1 MKRIIAIVAVIAIVF
16 TARVIYVNAFEYRFT
31 EKTVHATGETFTLH
45 DLELTC
51 TYDGI
56 YSSEEL
62 AKLYGEEILSYCD
75 ESDLILTIEI
85 TNPTGEEK
93 TLDLTS
99 FRMQYAFTSGGGIN
113 PYLFGYLNEGI
124 GGSKCTIESGKTVTV
139 LLPYPYDWDTLGSE
153 KPYDLVLSLYPEN
166 VRVRI
171 VEK

>member
-1 MKRIIAIVAVIAIVF
+1 MKRIVAIIIVLAIAF
-16 TARVIYVNAFEYRFT
+16 TARVIYVNAVEYRFT
-31 EKTVHATGETFTLH
+31 EKTVHATGETFNLH

-62 AKLYGEEILSYCD
+62 TKIYGEEVLIYSD
-75 ESDLILTIEI
+75 ESDLILTLEI
-85 TNPTGEEK
+85 TNPTDEVK
-93 TLDLTS
+93 TLDLS
-99 FRMQYAFTSGGGIN
+99 SLCMQYAYISGGGIN
-113 PYLFGYLNEGI
+113 PYLFAYLNSGI
-124 GGSKCTIESGKTVTV
+124 GSKCTIKSGETLTI
-139 LLPYPYDWDTLGSE
+139 LLPYSYDWDTFGSQ

>member
-1 MKRIIAIVAVIAIVF
+1 MKRIISIIAVIAIVF
-16 TARVIYVNAFEYRFT
+16 TARVIYVNAIEYHFT
-31 EKTVHATGETFTLH
+31 EKAVYQSGETFTLN

-62 AKLYGEEILSYCD
+62 TKLYGEEILSCCD
-75 ESDLILTIEI
+75 ESDLILTLEI

-93 TLDLTS
+93 TLDLSS
-99 FRMQYAFTSGGGIN
+99 FCMQYAYTSGGGIN
-113 PYLFGYLNEGI
+113 PYLFAYLNPGI
-124 GGSKCTIESGKTVTV
+124 GSKCTIDPAETLTV
-139 LLPYPYDWDTLGSE
+139 LLPYPYDWDTNGKE

-166 VRVRI
+166 VRARV

>member
-1 MKRIIAIVAVIAIVF
+1 MKRIIAIIAILAIAF
-16 TARVIYVNAFEYRFT
+16 TARVVYVNAVEYRFT
-31 EKTVHATGETFTLH
+31 KKAVYQSGETFTLH

-62 AKLYGEEILSYCD
+62 TKIYGEEVLSYSD
-75 ESDLILTIEI
+75 ESDLLLTLEI
-85 TNPTGEEK
+85 TNLTAESQ

-99 FRMQYAFTSGGGIN
+99 LCMQYAYTSGGGIN
-113 PYLFGYLNEGI
+113 PYLFGYMNPGT
-124 GGSKCTIESGKTVTV
+124 GSKCTIAPAETLTV
-139 LLPYPYDWDTLGSE
+139 LLPFPYDWDTFGSE

>member
-1 MKRIIAIVAVIAIVF
+1 MKRIIAIIATLAIAF
-16 TARVIYVNAFEYRFT
+16 TIRVVYVNAFEYRFT
-31 EKTVHATGETFTLH
+31 EKVVYSTGETFTLH

-51 TYDGI
+51 TNDGI

-62 AKLYGEEILSYCD
+62 ARIYGEEVLNYSD
-75 ESDLILTIEI
+75 ESDLILTLEI
-85 TNPTGEEK
+85 TNLTDEPQ

-113 PYLFGYLNEGI
+113 PYLFGYLNDGI

-166 VRVRI
+166 VRVRV

>member
-1 MKRIIAIVAVIAIVF
+1 MKRIISIIAVIAIAF
-16 TARVIYVNAFEYRFT
+16 TARVVYVNVFEYHFT
-31 EKTVHATGETFTLH
+31 EKAVYQTGEIFILN

-62 AKLYGEEILSYCD
+62 TKIYGEEVLSYCD
-75 ESDLILTIEI
+75 ESDLILTLEI
-85 TNPTGEEK
+85 TNPTAEEK
-93 TLDLTS
+93 TLDLSS
-99 FRMQYAFTSGGGIN
+99 FCMQYAYISGGGIN
-113 PYLFGYLNEGI
+113 PYLFAYLNPDT
-124 GGSKCTIESGKTVTV
+124 GSKCTIESAETVTI
-139 LLPYPYDWDTLGSE
+139 LLPYLYDWDTLGFE

>member
-1 MKRIIAIVAVIAIVF
+1 MKRIIAIIAAFAIAF
-16 TARVIYVNAFEYRFT
+16 TARVVYVNAVEYRFT
-31 EKTVHATGETFTLH
+31 EKTVHSTGETFTLH

-62 AKLYGEEILSYCD
+62 AKIYGEEVISYCD
-75 ESDLILTIEI
+75 ESNLILTLEI
-85 TNPTGEEK
+85 TNPTDESQ
-93 TLDLTS
+93 TLDLST
-99 FRMQYAFTSGGGIN
+99 FCMQYAYISGGGIN
-113 PYLFGYLNEGI
+113 PYLFAFLNEGI
-124 GGSKCTIESGKTVTV
+124 GSKCTIAPAETLTV
-139 LLPYPYDWDTLGSE
+139 LLPYLYDWDTFGSE

>member
-1 MKRIIAIVAVIAIVF
+1 MKRIIAIIAVIVIAF
-16 TARVIYVNAFEYRFT
+16 TARVVYVNAFEYRFT
-31 EKTVHATGETFTLH
+31 EKSVFDSGEIFTLH

-62 AKLYGEEILSYCD
+62 AKIYGEEVIGYCD
-75 ESDLILTIEI
+75 ESDLILTLEI
-85 TNPTGEEK
+85 TNPTDESQ
-93 TLDLTS
+93 TLDLSS
-99 FRMQYAFTSGGGIN
+99 FCMQYAYTSGGGIN
-113 PYLFGYLNEGI
+113 PYLFAYLNPNI
-124 GGSKCTIESGKTVTV
+124 GSKCTIKSGKTLTV
-139 LLPYPYDWDTLGSE
+139 LLPYSYDWDTFGTE

>member
-1 MKRIIAIVAVIAIVF
+1 MKRIVAIIAVIAIAL
-16 TARVIYVNAFEYRFT
+16 TARVVYVNAIEYRFT
-31 EKTVHATGETFTLH
+31 EKAVYSTGETFTLH
-45 DLELTC
+45 DLELTF

-62 AKLYGEEILSYCD
+62 TKIYGEEVLSYCD

-85 TNPTGEEK
+85 TNSTGEEK
-93 TLDLTS
+93 TLDLIS
-99 FRMQYAFTSGGGIN
+99 LRMQYAYTSGGGIN
-113 PYLFGYLNEGI
+113 PYLFAYLNPNI
-124 GGSKCTIESGKTVTV
+124 GSKCTIESAETLTAI
-139 LLPYPYDWDTLGSE
+139 LPYPYDWDTFGTE